1 MPYRGYWLREE
12 SSVGTRLRISAG
24 LAVVVAAVVL
34 LSLPGGVAA
43 TRTITYPF
51 IAGSYVIPMDGQQTD
66 LLHAFGL
73 VHAILR
79 AGVPVYRVLSPPAVL
94 LKVDPLAP
102 RVAFDGG
109 PFLVWGTYSAE
120 FAAAAAGFPGVTY
133 LRLAELEVLD
143 RVLPIKKPTGVL
155 ILRGGFDWGHTG
167 VLLDQLGIPYDLM
180 TQAEFA
186 ADPGAIFRYALVVDD
201 CNGWSG
207 RYPGDAIADAFRIF
221 VAGGGHAIFTDIA
234 LKDMEVLFPGHL
246 SLFTSHRGTYN
257 ATVHTF
263 GDAPSQYFG
272 PDQISVY
279 TEIDGVVMGPPVAE
293 GVNVLLDLPNY
304 PYGYQV
310 AYRILAAD
318 FARLGEQVKAV
329 EAYADIIHVD
339 VMDAHFVPPLTIGPV
354 VVESLRPVTGRT
366 LHAHL
371 MVERPQA
378 LLEAFAEAG
387 TEIVTFHVE
396 AASDP
401 GAVVGRAGEH
411 GMRAGIA
418 VNPETEVDAVFPR
431 RGRDPLDR
439 RAREAR
445 DRGRSPRATTLD
457 LPDTD
462 ETPLLGA
469 NRAAIQLRRNARR
482 PRRALRA

>member
-1 MPYRGYWLREE
+1 M
-12 SSVGTRLRISAG
+12 GTRLRISAG

-318 FARLGEQVKAV
+318 FAVGNGTVEGFAYHPFEQTGAGHTFSSVLYGNTFVSAVPFLPPAPPPEPIALGLPTPPPAPPVPPPPPPPPSLPV
-329 EAYADIIHVD
+329 VNLAYAGYLFSGFTGLGLADI
-339 VMDAHFVPPLTIGPV
+339 
-354 VVESLRPVTGRT
+354 LRNRLKLRT
-366 LHAHL
+366 R
-371 MVERPQA
+371 EK
-378 LLEAFAEAG
+378 
-387 TEIVTFHVE
+387 
-396 AASDP
+396 
-401 GAVVGRAGEH
+401 
-411 GMRAGIA
+411 IA
-418 VNPETEVDAVFPR
+418 VRT
-431 RGRDPLDR
+431 
-439 RAREAR
+439 
-445 DRGRSPRATTLD
+445 
-457 LPDTD
+457 
-462 ETPLLGA
+462 
-469 NRAAIQLRRNARR
+469 
-482 PRRALRA
+482 

>member
-318 FARLGEQVKAV
+318 FAVGNGTVEGFAYHPFEQTGAGHTFSSVLYGNTFVSAVPFLPPAPPPEPIALGLPTPPPAPPVPPPPPPPPSLPV
-329 EAYADIIHVD
+329 VNLAYAGYLFSGFTGLGLADI
-339 VMDAHFVPPLTIGPV
+339 
-354 VVESLRPVTGRT
+354 LRNRLKLRT
-366 LHAHL
+366 R
-371 MVERPQA
+371 EK
-378 LLEAFAEAG
+378 
-387 TEIVTFHVE
+387 
-396 AASDP
+396 
-401 GAVVGRAGEH
+401 
-411 GMRAGIA
+411 IA
-418 VNPETEVDAVFPR
+418 VRT
-431 RGRDPLDR
+431 
-439 RAREAR
+439 
-445 DRGRSPRATTLD
+445 
-457 LPDTD
+457 
-462 ETPLLGA
+462 
-469 NRAAIQLRRNARR
+469 
-482 PRRALRA
+482 